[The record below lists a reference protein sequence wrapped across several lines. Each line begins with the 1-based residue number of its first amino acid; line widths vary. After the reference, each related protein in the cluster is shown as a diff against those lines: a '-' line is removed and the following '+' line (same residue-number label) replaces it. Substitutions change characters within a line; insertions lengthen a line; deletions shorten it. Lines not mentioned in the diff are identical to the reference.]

1 MCKGERS
8 KVKKVVKYCINTFEK
23 VYPIFEVN
31 NYNAIFL
38 LEVVPDV
45 PVHEDGRDGQ
55 RLLRFSVL
63 EVVKRLDQSR
73 RQNQSWSHSST

>member
-1 MCKGERS
+1 ML
-8 KVKKVVKYCINTFEK
+8 F
-23 VYPIFEVN
+23 
-31 NYNAIFL
+31 FL